1 MAKKKEIGLVI
12 PKQDD
17 WKLLLAIDPDV
28 EKNGVALL
36 DRQER
41 KVTGYSLTFPQLV
54 VKLLEIKDGNAQG
67 KPACHVLVEAGYLN
81 KSNWHLNYRD
91 SKRVA
96 AAKGNAAGRNHE
108 VARKIIELCEY
119 WKIPVHEI
127 KPLKKC
133 WQGRDGKITHDE
145 LAVFCRMD
153 NRTTNQDIRDAML
166 MAWVYAGFPV
176 RIKPLL
182 SPNKPRK

>member
-1 MAKKKEIGLVI
+1 MAKKEKIGLVM
-12 PKQDD
+12 PQQDN
-17 WKLLLAIDPDV
+17 WKLLLAVDADV

-36 DRQER
+36 DRDNR
-41 KVTGYSLTFPQLV
+41 IVHGYSWTFAELV
-54 VKLLEIKDGNAQG
+54 ERLIEIRDANAQG

-91 SKRVA
+91 NKAVA

-108 VARKIIELCEY
+108 VARKIIELCEH
-119 WKIPVHEI
+119 WQIPVHAV

-133 WQGRDGKITHDE
+133 WQGKDGKITHDE

-153 NRTTNQDIRDAML
+153 NRTTNQDMRDAML

-176 RIKPLL
+176 RIKPIF